1 MLLSHTDVS
10 SSSETD
16 FIHLFLERWEGR
28 AKERERNINQ
38 LPVPQ
43 FQLAT
48 WPATQAYAL
57 TGN

>member
-28 AKERERNINQ
+28 GKERERNINQ
-38 LPVPQ
+38 LPLVHPQ
-43 FQLAT
+43 LGT
-48 WPATQAYAL
+48 WPTTQAYAL